1 MLKHFLLRAFGWLG
15 LKSPLL
21 TLSWL
26 TKHDTIIRNIARDKN
41 RCCQNQ
47 VIFIQ
52 RNMLLIYKVILN
64 FPRYPEPQKT
74 HELGSHSKCFVEVK
88 VSMS

>member
-1 MLKHFLLRAFGWLG
+1 MEVGVTLVIIIITITNNQLRFSSQYVKTFLLRAFGWLG

-26 TKHDTIIRNIARDKN
+26 TKHDTIIRNIAGDKN

-52 RNMLLIYKVILN
+52 RDMLLIY
-64 FPRYPEPQKT
+64 
-74 HELGSHSKCFVEVK
+74 
-88 VSMS
+88 